1 MKPHSQL
8 RQHANYTP
16 MAANKFC
23 VMNENKRK
31 KILFYPP
38 HKFCLSEASCN
49 DNFIHELFIKM
60 KIESRN
66 S

>member
-1 MKPHSQL
+1 MRPNSQL

-23 VMNENKRK
+23 YERK
-31 KILFYPP
+31 KRILFYPP

-60 KIESRN
+60 KIESEN